1 MKSLFQVKVM
11 DHTFVT
17 FEDYRTAFAVARK
30 VRQAY
35 RLQNRA
41 ERVPCDVFKRQDAPG
56 FMLEN

>member
-17 FEDYRTAFAVARK
+17 FEDYHTAFSVACK

-41 ERVPCDVFKRQDAPG
+41 ERVPFDVFKRQNAPG
-56 FMLEN
+56 FMLAN